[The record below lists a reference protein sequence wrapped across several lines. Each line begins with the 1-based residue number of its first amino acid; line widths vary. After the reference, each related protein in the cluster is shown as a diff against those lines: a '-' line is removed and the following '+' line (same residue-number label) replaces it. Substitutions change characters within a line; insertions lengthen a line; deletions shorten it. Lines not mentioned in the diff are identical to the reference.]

1 MGNLPNVYANKI
13 EKKIDNSQE
22 YVTVKEHEER
32 FFTKNDIEKKINNI
46 FKNNEY
52 IYKIRVSIE
61 TDKGIEE
68 KVIVGKT
75 KNKLITMNNELI
87 DIDSIK
93 NIYVK

>member
-46 FKNNEY
+46 D
-52 IYKIRVSIE
+52 KI
-61 TDKGIEE
+61 
-68 KVIVGKT
+68 IVGKT
-75 KNKLITMNNELI
+75 QNKLITMNNELI